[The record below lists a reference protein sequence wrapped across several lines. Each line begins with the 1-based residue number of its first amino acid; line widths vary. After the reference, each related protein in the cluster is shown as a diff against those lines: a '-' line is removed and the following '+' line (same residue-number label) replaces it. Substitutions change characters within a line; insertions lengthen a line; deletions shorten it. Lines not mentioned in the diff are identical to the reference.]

1 MIIKNKLINFFRL
14 DSYRLM
20 RGLGGPPS
28 NASRSGSGS
37 EIYERLPDSGSLG
50 DDIDDPSFDD
60 RLRLS
65 GSDEG
70 ADSDEAYLDSMEN
83 NKRRNHQQVGGG
95 GAGEHLVKP
104 SQIKNKKKQQG
115 KKMSS
120 LATVQMLCLVINL
133 NLSFLEP
140 FKDNR
145 RLSFL

>member
-1 MIIKNKLINFFRL
+1 
-14 DSYRLM
+14 M

-120 LATVQMLCLVINL
+120 LATVQMLCLVINV

-145 RLSFL
+145 RLSFFVIFHSILFLLNAAFSD

>member
-1 MIIKNKLINFFRL
+1 MLNYFLNRVYHCKIFIYLFPENYFRL

-70 ADSDEAYLDSMEN
+70 ADSDEAYLDSIEN
-83 NKRRNHQQVGGG
+83 NKRRNHHQSGGG
-95 GAGEHLVKP
+95 GAAEHLVKP

-115 KKMSS
+115 KRDHK
-120 LATVQMLCLVINL
+120 LI
-133 NLSFLEP
+133 SF
-140 FKDNR
+140 K
-145 RLSFL
+145 

>member
-1 MIIKNKLINFFRL
+1 
-14 DSYRLM
+14 M

-95 GAGEHLVKP
+95 GGAGEHLVKP